1 MGADHKSRWPQRFD
15 TQSKIM
21 TLRELFYTRTS
32 SAAVGIHPVGVPT
45 ATTPR
50 GVIEIR
56 IENPHGVPVHYTVAH
71 LRRSGRPVIK
81 VDETDRRVGIPTG
94 RTIQIPLEVS
104 SIAADHLIT
113 IRAAGRTSKL
123 VLYRESLE
131 ALLERGA
138 SPGVSVA
145 IAATGAVRFGVCRC
159 A

>member
-1 MGADHKSRWPQRFD
+1 
-15 TQSKIM
+15 M
-21 TLRELFYTRTS
+21 TLRDFFDSFTS
-32 SAAVGIHPVGVPT
+32 STTVLIFPVVLPT
-45 ATTPR
+45 ATAPR
-50 GVIEIR
+50 GMIEIR
-56 IENPHGVPVHYTVAH
+56 IENPHGVPVRYTVAY

-94 RTIQIPLEVS
+94 RTIQIPLDVS

-138 SPGVSVA
+138 SPWVSVA
-145 IAATGAVRFGVCRC
+145 IAATGAVRFGVCRPTRRPG
-159 A
+159 AA